1 MSRFFVDIKE
11 KAQHD
16 LVKLA
21 KEEPKAYTLL
31 LFPLL

>member
-21 KEEPKAYTLL
+21 KEVECCWDIPRL
-31 LFPLL
+31 P